1 MNKRISFLALFA
13 VGTLLLGMMG
23 VISALAAPA
32 ATVTGTVVLDADW
45 YTTTGTVK
53 ITVVDDDLNLP
64 LAKTENLLVE
74 DRNDGEGGQ
83 DLENLDTG
91 RYQMANQ
98 NIVGIP
104 KLYSNSGRTTE
115 FAGTE
120 VSVVSAALG
129 VVDVLNGSGEPLASS
144 TVFYFSYTTSV
155 KDKVK
160 VKLISTQDTTTFVE
174 TVDQVELTETAISSG
189 KFEATV
195 TLNITASATS
205 TTPNKL
211 KVLNGDTITVTYT
224 DAVNKAGATAIK
236 VSDTAKVETN
246 ETLIANL
253 VPTHEEATQLQLP
266 IFTAVL
272 NDSDSGVD
280 IGNIYLLIDRNDSG
294 TIYYDGAFRR
304 IKIEGTDQT
313 ALLPYFTTAVMTAAK
328 FKAQVDDPNDDD
340 NIEILKPTITGTGAA
355 GSDVNITHTPSKVLG
370 SEGAESNIAWFVV
383 SFDEAGNPTLSDS
396 DAASTNVTGKPQL
409 LDVDEPQLV
418 RVDRLSPSFSTGKVL
433 TGNYWDADTS
443 AVKNDKK
450 TSIEIQFS
458 EKLDTLTVS
467 AADFT
472 VDGLTPQN
480 AEVFSKLQT
489 SVFLTLSTDL
499 APDDKPKVA
508 LVSAVADLAGNTKTS
523 ISAVTSSDKI
533 APTFTVTLDK
543 TLTNTGIA
551 ITITSDEAISGNL
564 PGVVFYKEDD
574 ATSIEKTMPVVV
586 TGTNAWK
593 SEVTTALNVAN
604 ADMSVYVTGK
614 DLSQNDGTM
623 GKKDSEA
630 SGAIVFEYDTAIA
643 APTFTPVKS
652 STTTLTSVFSSAP
665 FIRAVYAEK
674 VSITKAEFG
683 EIGETLTDVTGD
695 MFSSDEKTWIYP
707 SSGLVVG
714 KNYELVVDAEDK
726 AGNTKKGTD
735 TEFTV
740 KERAKIEIALVPGSN
755 LISLPSAPANADIN
769 SVGLPS
775 EVTSVITYDT
785 SASDGPWLVAT
796 RGSDDSFSGTLST
809 MDSLHAYWVDTTS
822 TAPIEVD
829 IPAQGFQVAP
839 PAIPVVAG
847 WNLVPVVVLN
857 SHALPTDISADI
869 YFGSVSWI
877 TAYSFD
883 TTASTWNKVLPD
895 QVPAD
900 KVVPKNGYWLYAGS
914 AGVLVP

>member
-1 MNKRISFLALFA
+1 
-13 VGTLLLGMMG
+13 MMG

-32 ATVTGTVVLDADW
+32 AATDTGTIVLDAEW

-53 ITVVDDDLNLP
+53 ITVEDDDLNIP
-64 LAKTENLLVE
+64 VTKTENLLVQAQ
-74 DRNDGEGGQ
+74 DGAGA
-83 DLENLDTG
+83 LANLATG
-91 RYQMANQ
+91 RYQMANL
-98 NIVGIP
+98 NIVGVP

-129 VVDVLNGSGEPLASS
+129 VVDVLNGSGGSLATS
-144 TVFYFSYTTSV
+144 TNFYFSYTTSV
-155 KDKVK
+155 KDTVK

-174 TVDQVELTETAISSG
+174 TADQVTLTETAISSG

-195 TLNITASATS
+195 TLNITTSATS

-224 DAVNKAGATAIK
+224 DAVNLAGATAIK

-266 IFTAVL
+266 VFTAVL

-328 FKAQVDDPNDDD
+328 FKAMVDTPNDAD

-383 SFDEAGNPTLSDS
+383 SFDEAGNGTLSDS
-396 DAASTNVTGKPQL
+396 DAASTSDTGKPPL
-409 LDVDEPQLV
+409 LNVDEPQLV

-443 AVKNDKK
+443 VVKNNKK

-472 VDGLTPQN
+472 VDGVTPQN

-489 SVFLTLSTDL
+489 SVFLTLATDL

-523 ISAVTSSDKI
+523 ISAITSSDKI

-543 TLTNTGIA
+543 TLTNKGIS

-564 PGVVFYKEDD
+564 PSVVFYKEDD

-614 DLSQNDGTM
+614 DLSQNDGTK
-623 GKKDSEA
+623 GKKDSDA

-674 VSITKAEFG
+674 VTITKAEFG

-707 SSGLVVG
+707 ASGLVVG
-714 KNYELVVDAEDK
+714 KNYELVADAEDK

-740 KERAKIEIALVPGSN
+740 KERAKIKIALVPGSN

-769 SVGLPS
+769 SVGLPA

-796 RGSDDSFSGTLST
+796 RGSDDTFSGTLST
-809 MDSLHAYWVDTTS
+809 MDSLHAYWVDSTS

-857 SHALPTDISADI
+857 SDALPTDISADI